1 MNSKNKR
8 NVIIV
13 AIILIVV
20 IAVIAIIIRKPKA
33 EETGEPIQQ
42 EEYTIQNANGN
53 KVNTSEALKTPRKE
67 LEYYASNITLQK
79 QDAQTIFKLQLTNQ
93 GTTDIAGQLVDIVFV
108 GENGQ
113 EEARMALYIR
123 EIKAGQSI
131 QTQATINNDFTNV
144 YNFKLEKRTAN

>member
-42 EEYTIQNANGN
+42 EEYTIQSANGN

-93 GTTDIAGQLVDIVFV
+93 GITDIAGQLVDIVFV

>member
-8 NVIIV
+8 NIIIV

-20 IAVIAIIIRKPKA
+20 IAVIAIIIRKPKT

-42 EEYTIQNANGN
+42 EEYTIQSANGN

-144 YNFKLEKRTAN
+144 YNFKLEKRTTN